1 MNIRQHIE
9 LEAVVHKKSIPSDLS
24 KDMYEKDLDK
34 IPQDYLYYSN
44 SKGDLVNIF
53 DMPLH
58 HFIRAFAKIS
68 SLYEKDIELANNSK
82 NDTLSKIKKILEVA

>member
-53 DMPLH
+53 DMQLH
-58 HFIRAFAKIS
+58 HFIRAFEKIS
-68 SLYEKDIELANNSK
+68 SINAEENVLE
-82 NDTLSKIKKILEVA
+82 KIKKILEVAWKNTQMI

>member
-9 LEAVVHKKSIPSDLS
+9 MEAVVHKKSIPSDLS

-68 SLYEKDIELANNSK
+68 SINAED
-82 NDTLSKIKKILEVA
+82 DTLSKIKKILEVAWKNTQMI